1 VKNYRSDIFFTIFVL
16 LAIWVA
22 YSVRDVLLV
31 VYASALFAVV
41 LSPAIRVIRSIGI
54 RGWRPGRG
62 LAILLLMMGVALG
75 ITLFVIFAAPPIYR
89 DASAFSADWPSRLA
103 KLTESLQRLPFGN
116 RFSADALQKYASAV
130 VGDAGGLFLDIAGGI
145 FGFFMGVILTIYFV
159 IDGERAYHWAVSL
172 FPLSHQ
178 ERLAATLAR
187 AERRMRNWLIGQSI
201 LMTSLGLTSLCVFY
215 FLHLKYFYVLA
226 LYAGIANIVPIVGPL
241 SALTIA
247 ATAAAFDSPH
257 KLVGVLV
264 FYAVYQQFESGFLSP
279 RVMKSTLDLS
289 PLAVIIALALGGA
302 LGGVLGA
309 LVSVP
314 TAALVAVFVEEYM
327 VKRKS
332 MAATAG

>member
-16 LAIWVA
+16 LAIWIA
-22 YSVRDVLLV
+22 YSVRDVLLL

-62 LAILLLMMGVALG
+62 LAILLLMLGVALG
-75 ITLFVIFAAPPIYR
+75 ITLFMIFAVPPIYR
-89 DASAFSADWPSRLA
+89 DARAFSADWPSRLA
-103 KLTESLQRLPFGN
+103 KLTESIQHLPFGG
-116 RFSADALQKYASAV
+116 RFNADGLQKYVSEV
-130 VGDAGGLFLDIAGGI
+130 VGDAGGLFLNIAGGI

-159 IDGERAYHWAVSL
+159 VDGERAYHWAVSL
-172 FPLSHQ
+172 FPLGQQ

-247 ATAAAFDSPH
+247 STAAAFDSPH
-257 KLVGVLV
+257 KLVGVII

-332 MAATAG
+332 RTATAV